1 MWERGGENIAKSNMW
16 FVFFCT
22 CACHLDKFISVNRTL
37 VDFPLFYSEYL
48 LPSNTWTMRFFTAN
62 MEKLHDPSQDTG
74 SARLHLCAKKNQW
87 TLFPTFWNC
96 QKRWKNF
103 QEKNERIT
111 FYAMLYL
118 LPVIW
123 FQEISTLSNVLWKPG
138 SLNWNRRALHIIY
151 RSVFAGYNLP
161 LEESN
166 QIH

>member
-74 SARLHLCAKKNQW
+74 SARLHLMCAKKIYELCFQLSGIAKKVKKLPRKKWKNNFLCDALSTSCFMIPGNFDSFQRSVEARFAE
-87 TLFPTFWNC
+87 LKQKGSPYNL
-96 QKRWKNF
+96 QKRVC
-103 QEKNERIT
+103 R
-111 FYAMLYL
+111 
-118 LPVIW
+118 V
-123 FQEISTLSNVLWKPG
+123 
-138 SLNWNRRALHIIY
+138 
-151 RSVFAGYNLP
+151 
-161 LEESN
+161 
-166 QIH
+166 